1 MRYRLILPIAA
12 LVAALLVVPAA
23 QAKPKVGLSEQN
35 PNVFADAHWKP
46 LKLKRSR
53 YILSWDYAKVPF
65 QLAAATDFM
74 NRAHAAK
81 QDVLVEFSARSGCY
95 SNNHPG
101 KKFRYSKTKACRAPS
116 VSAYKKAVKGFRK
129 QFPYA
134 KTFAPW
140 NEVNHVSQP
149 TYKSPKLAAKY
160 FKAMKSVCKKCTVLA
175 ADLLDQRN
183 IDSYLAKFQKA
194 SKRKGRIWGLHN
206 YNDVNRHASKG
217 IRRVL
222 NVTKGQLWL
231 TETGGLVKFDTS
243 GFKYSP
249 SRAAKATKYLFKL
262 AKQYKRI
269 KRVYVYRWFGE
280 PNSKKTRFDS
290 GLVGPKGES
299 RPGLKQF
306 KKSIKGLP
314 R

>member
-12 LVAALLVVPAA
+12 LLAALLVAPAA

-35 PNVFADAHWKP
+35 PAVFDSASWKP

-53 YILSWDYAKVPF
+53 YVVPWDYAKVGF
-65 QLAAATDFM
+65 QHAEVQAFM
-74 NRAHAAK
+74 NRAHIAK
-81 QDVLVEFSARSGCY
+81 QDVLVEFSARRGCFV
-95 SNNHPG
+95 NNRY
-101 KKFRYSKTKACRAPS
+101 KKSKACKAPS
-116 VSAYKKAVKGFRK
+116 ISAYKKAVKAFRK
-129 QFPYA
+129 EFPYA

-149 TYKSPKLAAKY
+149 TYKSPKLAVKY
-160 FKAMKSVCKKCTVLA
+160 WKAMKSSCKKCTILA

-183 IDSYLAKFQKA
+183 IDSYLRRFQKA
-194 SKRKGRIWGLHN
+194 SKSKGRIWGLHN
-206 YNDVNRHASKG
+206 YNDVNRHKSKG
-217 IRRVL
+217 IQRVL
-222 NVTKGQLWL
+222 RVTRGQLWL
-231 TETGGLVKFDTS
+231 TETGGLVQFKTS

-249 SRAAKATKYLFKL
+249 KRAAKATKYLFTL
-262 AKQYKRI
+262 AKKYKRI
-269 KRVYVYRWFGE
+269 KRVYVYRWFGAPRTE
-280 PNSKKTRFDS
+280 RFDS
-290 GLVGPKGES
+290 GLVGPNGET

>member
-12 LVAALLVVPAA
+12 LLAAFLAAPAA
-23 QAKPKVGLSEQN
+23 QAKPRVGLSEQN
-35 PNVFADAHWKP
+35 PAVFDAASWKP

-53 YILSWDYAKVPF
+53 YIVPWDYAKVGGF
-65 QLAAATDFM
+65 VHSEVKTFM
-74 NRAHAAK
+74 DRAHAAK
-81 QDVLVEFSARSGCY
+81 QDVLVEFSARRGCFV
-95 SNNHPG
+95 NN
-101 KKFRYSKTKACRAPS
+101 RYKKTKACKAPS
-116 VSAYKKAVKGFRK
+116 ISAYKKAVKGFRK
-129 QFPYA
+129 EFPYA

-149 TYKSPKLAAKY
+149 TYKSPKLAVKY
-160 FKAMKSVCKKCTVLA
+160 WKAMKSVCKRCTVLT

-183 IDSYLAKFQKA
+183 IDSYLRRFQKA
-194 SKRKGRIWGLHN
+194 SKHKGRIWGLHN
-206 YNDVNRHASKG
+206 YNDVNRHKSKG

-222 NVTKGQLWL
+222 AVTRGQLWL
-231 TETGGLVKFDTS
+231 TETGGLVQFKTS

-249 SRAAKATKYLFKL
+249 KRAASATKYLFKL
-262 AKQYKRI
+262 ARKYKRI
-269 KRVYVYRWFGE
+269 KRVYVYRWFGA
-280 PNSKKTRFDS
+280 PKTERFDS
-290 GLVGPKGES
+290 GLVGPNGET

>member
-12 LVAALLVVPAA
+12 LLAALVAVPAA
-23 QAKPKVGLSEQN
+23 QAKPRVGLSEQN
-35 PNVFADAHWKP
+35 PAVFDSASWKP

-53 YILSWDYAKVPF
+53 YIVPWDYAKVAF
-65 QLAAATDFM
+65 QHAEVNAFM
-74 NRAHAAK
+74 SRAHAAK
-81 QDVLVEFSARSGCY
+81 QDVLVEFNAHRGCFV
-95 SNNHPG
+95 NN
-101 KKFRYSKTKACRAPS
+101 RYKRTKTCKAPS
-116 VSAYKKAVKGFRK
+116 VSTYKKVIKAFRK
-129 QFPYA
+129 EFPYA

-160 FKAMKSVCKKCTVLA
+160 YKAMKSVCKKCTVLA

-183 IDSYLAKFQKA
+183 IDGYLRKFQKA

-206 YNDVNRHASKG
+206 YNDVNRHRSKG
-217 IRRVL
+217 IQRVL
-222 NVTKGQLWL
+222 AVTKGQLWL
-231 TETGGLVKFDTS
+231 TETGGLVQFKTS

-249 SRAAKATKYLFKL
+249 SRAAKATKFLFKL
-262 AKQYKRI
+262 AKKYKRI
-269 KRVYVYRWFGE
+269 KRVYVYRWFGAPRRE
-280 PNSKKTRFDS
+280 RFDS
-290 GLVGPKGES
+290 GLVGPNGGT

-306 KKSIKGLP
+306 RKSIKGLP